1 MSRAVPGARRAA
13 RIRDANERTSDRGAV
28 PRFAGRLCFAFD
40 SSAEPV
46 MRDGQSQAS
55 THPGKDE
62 EELVLTQEEDR
73 EPAGHGPLWSM
84 VTVQLH

>member
-1 MSRAVPGARRAA
+1 
-13 RIRDANERTSDRGAV
+13 
-28 PRFAGRLCFAFD
+28 
-40 SSAEPV
+40 

-55 THPGKDE
+55 THPGKD

-73 EPAGHGPLWSM
+73 EPAGHGPLWSV